1 MNLKNLFKCVQLT
14 HGLQQVK
21 RSIFTAGEDRR
32 ENDAEHQYQLAMT
45 AWYVIV
51 TEKLPLDVDKVLK
64 YALVHDMVEVYAG
77 DAHFYGD
84 RNGKEEREREAAIR
98 LRAEFSEIPEWHH
111 LIESYEKKVDK
122 ECLFIYALDKLL
134 PAINIYF
141 DRGRTWREQRI
152 SIDMV
157 VNKKR
162 EKIACSPEVTDYF
175 EQLVMLLKEQE
186 PDLFSTTNGVCLCE
200 NPCCASKV

>member
-1 MNLKNLFKCVQLT
+1 MNLENLFKCVQLT

-84 RNGKEEREREAAIR
+84 RTGKEEREKVALSR
-98 LRAEFSEIPEWHH
+98 LQEEFAEIPEWFD
-111 LIESYEKKVDK
+111 LIESYEHKVDK
-122 ECLFIYALDKLL
+122 ESIFIYALDKLL

-152 SIDMV
+152 SLDMV
-157 VNKKR
+157 ITKKT
-162 EKIACSPEVTDYF
+162 EKMSCSPEVMDYF
-175 EQLVMLLKEQE
+175 NQLIVLLKKDA
-186 PDLFSTTNGVCLCE
+186 PDLFSTTMGVNTCV
-200 NPCCASKV
+200 NPCCRVE

>member
-1 MNLKNLFKCVQLT
+1 MNLQNLFKCVKLT

-32 ENDAEHQYQLAMT
+32 ENDSEHQYQLAMT

-51 TEKLPLDVDKVLK
+51 TENLPLNVDKVLK
-64 YALVHDMVEVYAG
+64 YSLVHDMVEVYAG

-84 RNGKEEREREAAIR
+84 RNGKEERERDAANR
-98 LRAEFSEIPEWHH
+98 LRAEFSEIPEWHQ
-111 LIESYEKKVDK
+111 LIDDYEHKVDK

-152 SIDMV
+152 SLDMV

-162 EKIACSPEVTDYF
+162 EKIACSEEVMDYF
-175 EQLVMLLKEQE
+175 NQLVVLLKAEA
-186 PDLFSTTNGVCLCE
+186 PDLFSKTTDGAPCT
-200 NPCCASKV
+200 NPCCRDK